1 MTFENVI
8 TLPKAD
14 IGSFFYKR
22 KLMLYNQTTM
32 TSSKQSYCAILTE
45 CMSARTGNYITS
57 AFIQI
62 PNKVAADHR
71 NVTELI
77 CWFDSC
83 VPQNRNSQI
92 LQAIL
97 EHLSKHCKIN
107 VVTMKYSLAG
117 HSCVQEVDKM
127 HHKIEVAMQVT
138 ESLLQHSN
146 EKWKLKSEALSE
158 FFEDA
163 TILQCTIH

>member
-1 MTFENVI
+1 
-8 TLPKAD
+8 
-14 IGSFFYKR
+14 
-22 KLMLYNQTTM
+22 MLYNQTTM

-83 VPQNRNSQI
+83 VPQI
-92 LQAIL
+92 GIPIY
-97 EHLSKHCKIN
+97 CKPFLNI
-107 VVTMKYSLAG
+107 
-117 HSCVQEVDKM
+117 
-127 HHKIEVAMQVT
+127 
-138 ESLLQHSN
+138 
-146 EKWKLKSEALSE
+146 
-158 FFEDA
+158 
-163 TILQCTIH
+163 